1 VIRFASLGSGSRG
14 NATIVEAGSTRIM
27 LDCGFSETRFRQR
40 LAQRELEPSQID
52 AILVTHE
59 HSDHINGVGAV
70 ARKHGIPVYMTRG
83 TAAQEKHGNLT
94 QLHFIDVHD
103 CFSIGDL
110 QIQAYPVPHDAREP
124 VQFVFSDGDVRLGI
138 LTDVGSPTQHI
149 VESLNG
155 CDALILE
162 CNHDVDML
170 AKGPYPSYLKQR
182 VGGNYGHL
190 SNAQAGSL
198 LASLDTSS
206 LQHIV
211 AAHISDKNNTEELAC
226 EALAQ
231 ALGCSENEIIL
242 AEQEDGLAWLSVTT
256 S

>member
-14 NATIVEAGSTRIM
+14 NATIVEAGSTRVM

-40 LAQRELEPSQID
+40 LAQRQLEPSQID

-70 ARKHGIPVYMTRG
+70 ARKHDIPVYMTRG
-83 TAAQEKHGNLT
+83 TAAQEKHGVLS

-103 CFSIGDL
+103 RFSIGDID
-110 QIQAYPVPHDAREP
+110 IQAFPVPHDAREP
-124 VQFVFSDGDVRLGI
+124 VQFVFSDGDLRLGV
-138 LTDVGSPTQHI
+138 LTDVGSPTAHI
-149 VESLNG
+149 VDSLDG

-162 CNHDVDML
+162 CNHDVNML
-170 AKGPYPSYLKQR
+170 AKGPYPGHLKQR
-182 VGGNYGHL
+182 VGGDFGHL
-190 SNAQAGSL
+190 SNAQAASL
-198 LASLDTSS
+198 LASLDTSR

-226 EALAQ
+226 AALAQ
-231 ALGCSENEIIL
+231 ALGCSEHEIVL
-242 AEQEDGLAWLSVTT
+242 AEQEQGLAWLSVCAG
-256 S
+256 

>member
-1 VIRFASLGSGSRG
+1 LIRFASLGSGSRG

-40 LAQRELEPSQID
+40 LAQRQLEPSQID

-83 TAAQEKHGNLT
+83 TAAQEKHGKLPELN
-94 QLHFIDVHD
+94 FIDVHD
-103 CFSIGDL
+103 CFSIDDL
-110 QIQAYPVPHDAREP
+110 EIQAYPVPHDAREP
-124 VQFVFSDGDVRLGI
+124 VQFVFGDGAQRLGI
-138 LTDVGSPTQHI
+138 LTDVGSSTQHI
-149 VESLNG
+149 IDVLDG

-162 CNHDVDML
+162 CNHDVNML
-170 AKGPYPSYLKQR
+170 AEGPYPAHLKKR
-182 VGGNYGHL
+182 VGGRFGHL
-190 SNAQAGSL
+190 SNKQAGDL

-211 AAHISDKNNTEELAC
+211 AAHISEKNNTEEMACGALA
-226 EALAQ
+226 EALS
-231 ALGCSENEIIL
+231 CTESEIVL
-242 AEQEDGLAWLSVTT
+242 AEQEQGLDWLTISPL
-256 S
+256 

>member
-1 VIRFASLGSGSRG
+1 MIRFASLGSGSRG

>member
-1 VIRFASLGSGSRG
+1 
-14 NATIVEAGSTRIM
+14 M

-40 LAQRELEPSQID
+40 LAQRQLEPSQID

-83 TAAQEKHGNLT
+83 TAAQEKHGVLP
-94 QLHFIDVHD
+94 QLNFIDVHD

-110 QIQAYPVPHDAREP
+110 EIQAFPVPHDAREP
-124 VQFVFSDGDVRLGI
+124 VQFVFGDGAQRLGI
-138 LTDVGSPTQHI
+138 LTDVGSATQHI
-149 VESLNG
+149 IDVLSG

-162 CNHDVDML
+162 CNHDAKML
-170 AKGPYPSYLKQR
+170 AKGPYPPHLKER
-182 VGGNYGHL
+182 VGGRFGHL
-190 SNAQAGSL
+190 SNVQAADL
-198 LASLDTSS
+198 LANLDTSS

-211 AAHISDKNNTEELAC
+211 AAHISEKNNTEEMAC
-226 EALAQ
+226 AALADVLSC
-231 ALGCSENEIIL
+231 AEAEIVL
-242 AEQEDGLAWLSVTT
+242 AEQDRGLDWLAVT

>member
-1 VIRFASLGSGSRG
+1 MIRFSSLGSGSRG
-14 NATIVEAGSTRIM
+14 NATIVEAGSTRVM

-40 LAQRELEPSQID
+40 LAKRELDPSQID

-83 TAAQEKHGNLT
+83 TAAQEKHGAVS

-103 CFSIGDL
+103 CFSIGDIE
-110 QIQAYPVPHDAREP
+110 IQAYPVPHDAREP
-124 VQFVFSDGDVRLGI
+124 VQFVFSDGNLRLGI

-149 VESLNG
+149 VDSLNG

-162 CNHDVDML
+162 CNHDVNML
-170 AKGPYPSYLKQR
+170 AKGPYPGYLKQR
-182 VGGNYGHL
+182 VGGDFGHL
-190 SNAQAGSL
+190 SNIQAARL
-198 LASLDTSS
+198 LASLDTSC

-211 AAHISDKNNTEELAC
+211 AAHISDKNNTEELAST
-226 EALAQ
+226 ALAQ
-231 ALGCSENEIIL
+231 ALGCTEGEIVL
-242 AEQEDGLAWLSVTT
+242 AEQEQGLDWLSI
-256 S
+256 SR

>member
-1 VIRFASLGSGSRG
+1 MIRFASLGSGSRG

-40 LAQRELEPSQID
+40 LAKRQLEPSQID

-70 ARKHGIPVYMTRG
+70 ARKHNIPVYMTRG
-83 TAAQEKHGNLT
+83 TASQEKHGSLS
-94 QLHFIDVHD
+94 QLNYIDVHD

-110 QIQAYPVPHDAREP
+110 GIQAYPVPHDAREP
-124 VQFVFSDGDVRLGI
+124 VQFVFSDGDRRLGI

-149 VESLNG
+149 IDSLNG

-162 CNHDVDML
+162 CNHDVNML
-170 AKGPYPSYLKQR
+170 AKGPYPEHLKRR
-182 VGGNYGHL
+182 VGGNFGHL
-190 SNAQAGSL
+190 SNAQAASL
-198 LASLDTSS
+198 LASLDTSR

-226 EALAQ
+226 SALAH
-231 ALGCSENEIIL
+231 ALTCYESDIVL
-242 AEQEDGLAWLSVTT
+242 AEQEQGLAWLSI